1 MERITATEA
10 IYGFASWL
18 TCRQEAV
25 TLSREHD
32 AAPAAELVDQYVK
45 ANGLPPVRDDIY
57 PGNLTPPANK

>member
-18 TCRQEAV
+18 TCRKEAV
-25 TLSREHD
+25 TFSHEHD

-45 ANGLPPVRDDIY
+45 ANGLPPVRNDVY
-57 PGNLTPPANK
+57 PGNLTPPVNT